1 MSKHVHRQ
9 ATGARNWRAGLL
21 YGLFLLAFLALLARA
36 VDLQVLRHDFLENQA
51 TARHL
56 RVVEVPAH
64 RGAIRDR
71 RGEPLA
77 LSTPVDT
84 VWANPSVLAG
94 ARETWG
100 PLAAAL
106 GMKVDA
112 LARRLAA
119 TRGREFIYL
128 RRHVTP
134 DVAARVRELAAPGVA
149 LMREYH
155 RYYPAGEV
163 AAHVVGFTD
172 IDDVGREGIEL
183 AHDAWLRGEP
193 GRKRVVKD
201 GRHRIIDELELIRAP
216 RPGRPLQLAL
226 DLRIQYL
233 AYRAL
238 KAAVRKHGAQAGS
251 AVVLDARSGE
261 VLAMVNQPSWNP
273 NNRRRLRR
281 AALRNRALTDVFEPG
296 STMKPFTIAA
306 ALMSGRF
313 RPETT
318 IDTRPG
324 WYQVGRHTI
333 RDVHDYGVLDLTGIL
348 RKSSNVGVSKIALD
362 LPRETLWEVLS
373 RVGFGRDTGTGFPGE
388 AAGILLPPARWHR
401 IEQATLAFGYGISVT
416 ATQLAQAYAVLAND
430 GRAVPVSLLHRDAP
444 PAAQQVMPASVAR
457 RVRRMLETVV
467 SPEGTAPA
475 ARIPGYRVAG
485 KTGTVRKAVAGGYAE
500 DRYLALFAG
509 MAPASRPRLVCVVVI
524 DEPAG
529 DAYYGGKV
537 AAPVFRRIMSGAL
550 RLLNVPP
557 DGEAPDG
564 QPLLQAAAGGPA

>member
-1 MSKHVHRQ
+1 M
-9 ATGARNWRAGLL
+9 
-21 YGLFLLAFLALLARA
+21 
-36 VDLQVLRHDFLENQA
+36 
-51 TARHL
+51 
-56 RVVEVPAH
+56 
-64 RGAIRDR
+64 
-71 RGEPLA
+71 
-77 LSTPVDT
+77 
-84 VWANPSVLAG
+84 
-94 ARETWG
+94 
-100 PLAAAL
+100 
-106 GMKVDA
+106 
-112 LARRLAA
+112 
-119 TRGREFIYL
+119 
-128 RRHVTP
+128 
-134 DVAARVRELAAPGVA
+134 
-149 LMREYH
+149 
-155 RYYPAGEV
+155 
-163 AAHVVGFTD
+163 
-172 IDDVGREGIEL
+172 
-183 AHDAWLRGEP
+183 
-193 GRKRVVKD
+193 
-201 GRHRIIDELELIRAP
+201 
-216 RPGRPLQLAL
+216 
-226 DLRIQYL
+226 
-233 AYRAL
+233 
-238 KAAVRKHGAQAGS
+238 
-251 AVVLDARSGE
+251 
-261 VLAMVNQPSWNP
+261 
-273 NNRRRLRR
+273 
-281 AALRNRALTDVFEPG
+281 
-296 STMKPFTIAA
+296 
-306 ALMSGRF
+306 
-313 RPETT
+313 
-318 IDTRPG
+318 
-324 WYQVGRHTI
+324 GRHTI

-430 GRAVPVSLLHRDAP
+430 GRAVPVSLLHRDAA